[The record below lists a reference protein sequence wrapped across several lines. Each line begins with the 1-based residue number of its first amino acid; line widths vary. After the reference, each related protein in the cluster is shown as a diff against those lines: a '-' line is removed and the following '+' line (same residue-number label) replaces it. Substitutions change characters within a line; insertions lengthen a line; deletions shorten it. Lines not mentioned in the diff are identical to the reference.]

1 MKKRNS
7 RKAFAAIAIF
17 LALAIFGSAGVVLLA
32 NRYYPLRHTE
42 TIKKY
47 SVEYGLEP
55 ELVCALI
62 RAESRFKADA
72 VSRAGASGL
81 MQIMEDTAYWL
92 APRAGLDD
100 FDYAQILDPETNIR
114 LGTYYLSILIEHFG
128 DIEVALCAYN
138 AGRGNVASWLDNPE
152 YSSDGKTLDAIPYA
166 ETREYVQKVMDNE
179 KIYGFL
185 LRFENIFSR

>member
-1 MKKRNS
+1 
-7 RKAFAAIAIF
+7 
-17 LALAIFGSAGVVLLA
+17 
-32 NRYYPLRHTE
+32 
-42 TIKKY
+42 
-47 SVEYGLEP
+47 LEP